1 MIYHVTR
8 KNDWAKALSNGFYEA
23 PSLKLEG
30 YIHTSSVAQ
39 ITGVLERYFAKEK
52 ELLLLHIDEEKLT
65 SPVKYQLAESIDE
78 IFPHIFGTI
87 NLEAVVKT
95 EEL

>member
-8 KNDWAKALSNGFYEA
+8 KEDWANALSKGFYEA

-30 YIHTSSVAQ
+30 YIHTSAAAQ
-39 ITGVLERYFAKEK
+39 VTGVLERYFENDK

-65 SPVKYQLAESIDE
+65 SLVKYQLAESIDE
-78 IFPHIFGTI
+78 IFPHIFGPI
-87 NLEAVVKT
+87 NLDAVIKT
-95 EEL
+95 EAL